1 MFIRS
6 EYLFWYTC
14 VMPEGVHAYIDRN
27 MNCEDIAMQMLASG
41 NLKFY
46 LFYLFFYYCSIAQLF
61 KKSTQYKVLKK

>member
-41 NLKFY
+41 IKFEI
-46 LFYLFFYYCSIAQLF
+46 LSFLSLYY
-61 KKSTQYKVLKK
+61 